1 MPWWKREQ
9 QRAPEAGSLQAQV
22 KQLRD
27 EVDALNLM
35 VGFPQVS
42 LTVSPDAP
50 PATGPG
56 WVQAALGLA
65 TGTFKVRNVGFS
77 AVYKVEL
84 SPIVTVAKPNPQ
96 GKDFEL
102 RQVEP
107 EEPGESGG
115 EIEGLE
121 RGEGEPKVGEIVLE
135 VVDAKP
141 TDLRLEF
148 RSIPALASKEEKCMM
163 ATVDGVGALQRHDV
177 VTALLRASS
186 GMKIENVYPVT
197 LKATNIRGDR
207 IESDYEIV
215 FRPWARGLSCRFKG
229 TRIMPKGQAQPVEPE
244 PCLSE
249 GKIAAEAASVYLSR
263 EQVKE
268 GVGVWIAAK
277 NPE

>member
-9 QRAPEAGSLQAQV
+9 KRAPEAGSLQAQV

-50 PATGPG
+50 PVTGPG
-56 WVQAALGLA
+56 WMQVALGLA
-65 TGTFKVRNVGFS
+65 TGTFEVRNVGFS
-77 AVYKVEL
+77 AVYNIEL
-84 SPIVTVAKPNPQ
+84 SPIVTVARPNPQ

-107 EEPGESGG
+107 QEPGESGG

-121 RGEGEPKVGEIVLE
+121 RGETADPAVDSVVLE
-135 VVDAKP
+135 IVDAKP
-141 TDLRLEF
+141 TRLRLEF

-163 ATVDGVGALQRHDV
+163 ATVDGVGSLQRHDV

-207 IESDYEIV
+207 IESEYEIV
-215 FRPWARGLSCRFKG
+215 FRPWAQSLSCRFKDS
-229 TRIMPKGQAQPVEPE
+229 RIVPAGKAQPVEPE
-244 PCLSE
+244 PVLGD
-249 GKIAAEAASVYLSR
+249 GKIAAEAASVRLSR

-268 GVGVWIAAK
+268 GVGVWISAQK
-277 NPE
+277 S

>member
-50 PATGPG
+50 PVTGPG
-56 WVQAALGLA
+56 WMQVALGLA
-65 TGTFKVRNVGFS
+65 TGTFEVRNVGFS
-77 AVYKVEL
+77 AVYNIEL
-84 SPIVTVAKPNPQ
+84 SPIVTVARPNPQ

-102 RQVEP
+102 RQVE
-107 EEPGESGG
+107 
-115 EIEGLE
+115 
-121 RGEGEPKVGEIVLE
+121 RGETADPAVDSVVLE
-135 VVDAKP
+135 IVDAKP
-141 TDLRLEF
+141 TRLRLEF

-163 ATVDGVGALQRHDV
+163 ATVDGVGSLQRHDV

-207 IESDYEIV
+207 IESEYEIV
-215 FRPWARGLSCRFKG
+215 FRPWAQSLSCRFKDS
-229 TRIMPKGQAQPVEPE
+229 RIIPAGKAHPVEPE
-244 PCLSE
+244 PRLSE
-249 GKIAAEAASVYLSR
+249 GKIAAEAASVRLSQ

-268 GVGVWIAAK
+268 GVGVWISERK
-277 NPE
+277 S